1 MAQSTSLVWHTVLTV
16 PRCAEPSERAA
27 HSLEA
32 LTQLARVLTLDV
44 LVGSLKDPAAAL
56 RWLAVDGQAVM
67 TQETRRE
74 LMRQVNDLKQQSE
87 QQTAAAAAQWA
98 RAKTE
103 VPQTGGTAPA
113 TKRPQPPPA
122 RKPKVKAVAAVN
134 GNTAAPGGGAMNAVT
149 QFLRCA
155 LQEQP
160 DALPHTLIHP

>member
-56 RWLAVDGQAVM
+56 RWLAVEGQAVM

-103 VPQTGGTAPA
+103 VPQTGGAAPA

-122 RKPKVKAVAAVN
+122 RKTVPTPQVKAVAAVN
-134 GNTAAPGGGAMNAVT
+134 GNTAAPSGGAMNAVT
-149 QFLRCA
+149 QFLRCG
-155 LQEQP
+155 LQIIK
-160 DALPHTLIHP
+160 AT